1 MSTKLDKPLDEI
13 VTAQRRNSVRRRSL
27 RRTTTGRPPA
37 TAPAGGV
44 QKTAARANRGAAAKA
59 TPAKAAIAHGDSKV
73 IVSNLVRCSQFLS
86 MEEKMG
92 HLLTFPSPR
101 T

>member
-44 QKTAARANRGAAAKA
+44 QKTAARANRGAASKA

>member
-27 RRTTTGRPPA
+27 RRTTAGRPTT

-59 TPAKAAIAHGDSKV
+59 TPAKAAVAHGDSKV
-73 IVSNLVRCSQFLS
+73 IVSNLVRCSQFPS
-86 MEEKMG
+86 IGHKES